1 MMIMLTI
8 PEKIIQELKRL
19 DLGRNTCW
27 RFQSFNV
34 FEKSLSPVEQRDLA
48 ACMDGWCQAGYFVKE
63 KDGSVFRYR
72 ITEKGE
78 QIIWE
83 N

>member
-8 PEKIIQELKRL
+8 QEKIIRELKRL
-19 DLGRNTCW
+19 NLGSNAYW
-27 RFQSFNV
+27 RFQSFNI
-34 FEKSLSPVEQRDLA
+34 FKWDLSPVEQRDLA
-48 ACMDGWCQAGYFVKE
+48 ACMDEWCQAGYFVKE

-78 QIIWE
+78 QMIWE

>member
-1 MMIMLTI
+1 MLTTQ
-8 PEKIIQELKRL
+8 EKVLWELKKLNLRS
-19 DLGRNTCW
+19 NICW
-27 RFQSFNV
+27 NFHWFNI
-34 FEKSLSPVEQRDLA
+34 FKRGLSPVKQRDLE
-48 ACMDGWCQAGYFVKE
+48 ACMDEWCQARYFVKD

-78 QIIWE
+78 QMIWE

>member
-1 MMIMLTI
+1 MMIMLAVQ
-8 PEKIIQELKRL
+8 EKVIQELKRL

-48 ACMDGWCQAGYFVKE
+48 ACMDRWCQAGYFVKE

-78 QIIWE
+78 QMIWE

>member
-1 MMIMLTI
+1 MLTTQ
-8 PEKIIQELKRL
+8 EKIIRELKRL
-19 DLGRNTCW
+19 NLGSNPCW

-34 FEKSLSPVEQRDLA
+34 FEKSLSLMEQRDLA
-48 ACMDGWCQAGYFVKE
+48 ACMDEWCQAGYFVKE

-78 QIIWE
+78 QMIWE

>member
-1 MMIMLTI
+1 M
-8 PEKIIQELKRL
+8 K
-19 DLGRNTCW
+19 
-27 RFQSFNV
+27 
-34 FEKSLSPVEQRDLA
+34 QRDLE
-48 ACMDGWCQAGYFVKE
+48 ACMDEWCQARYFVKD

-78 QIIWE
+78 QMIWE